1 MDGELAACTEGI
13 VMSEW
18 DARPR
23 TPASQEE
30 DPIAHD
36 LDALRAVTARDLPS
50 LETCARRIAARA
62 DSREGIF
69 MTTVEKLARRPLRA
83 TAAIAAAI
91 AVALLFIPIP
101 YERTAGQDVS
111 ITIASDAGANLAAGG
126 DLRPIA
132 DAFRTATGAEQIR
145 VLAGGTTTLTA
156 RLPDRSRSEA
166 TAIAR
171 TFTRELAAKGLPAT
185 FEVTPWREKVSGN
198 VYAQA
203 SARWREIRVDT
214 QGRSE
219 GEIEKDVVAQL
230 ERMGFTTSE
239 VTFKR
244 QAGQNELRMHAEGQS
259 GGEKIE
265 THVVRKGN
273 GPEDAVAVPLPDPA
287 RLKGMTDEQIKAEI
301 ERELKAQGIENAQVI
316 VSGGKVEVKAE
327 KKVGH

>member
-1 MDGELAACTEGI
+1 
-13 VMSEW
+13 MSEW
-18 DARPR
+18 DTRPR
-23 TPASQEE
+23 TPSSQEG

-50 LETCARRIAARA
+50 LATTARRIEARA

-83 TAAIAAAI
+83 TAAIAATIAI
-91 AVALLFIPIP
+91 ALLFIPIP

-111 ITIASDAGANLAAGG
+111 ITIAGDVGANLAAAGE
-126 DLRPIA
+126 LRPIT
-132 DAFRTATGAEQIR
+132 DAFRTATGVEQIR
-145 VLAGGTTTLTA
+145 VMARETTTLAA

-185 FEVTPWREKVSGN
+185 YEVSPWREKVSGN

-203 SARWREIRVDT
+203 SARWREIRVET
-214 QGRSE
+214 KGRSD
-219 GEIEKDVVAQL
+219 GEIEKDVTAQL
-230 ERMGFTTSE
+230 ERMGFTSSE

-244 QAGQNELRMHAEGQS
+244 DAGQNELRMHAEGQS

-265 THVVRKGN
+265 THVVRKGD
-273 GPEDAVAVPLPDPA
+273 GGREEAVSVALPDFFH
-287 RLKGMTDEQIKAEI
+287 LKGMSDEQIKAEI
-301 ERELKAQGIENAQVI
+301 ERELKARGIENPTVI
-316 VSGGKVEVKAE
+316 VKGGQVEVKAE
-327 KKVGH
+327 KKVDR